1 LSHLRTRGNLVDGQV
16 GWEQAGW
23 EQVGG
28 WSLSVEVVAE
38 AVNLDTDVVLDL
50 VASQELELEWEDL

>member
-1 LSHLRTRGNLVDGQV
+1 LVDGQV